1 MNPAVTIALAVVKK
15 FKWNKVPKYITAQ
28 MLGGFFGALL
38 VFITYVGKLKGNL
51 VMILCIITYTI
62 KNHLIA
68 NLIHFCFDH
77 IGREMKRISHNLKY

>member
-51 VMILCIITYTI
+51 VMILRII
-62 KNHLIA
+62 
-68 NLIHFCFDH
+68 
-77 IGREMKRISHNLKY
+77 